1 MKKLLFILLFTI
13 TFSSCEKDDICS
25 DETTPRLV
33 IEFYQIGDLTVKQNV
48 SNLKVIAD
56 GETIP
61 VVLNEDASG
70 NSRFISNSSSIK
82 IPLNIEDTKTKYKF
96 ILNSTSTNPLLINE
110 DLLEFNYSHENVYVS
125 RACGYKT
132 IMELNAADGVLLS
145 DAPPTNDF
153 WIQAINIENNSITT
167 ENEIHIKIYL

>member
-25 DETTPRLV
+25 DETTTRLV
-33 IEFYQIGDLTVKQNV
+33 IELYQIGDLTVKQNV
-48 SNLKVIAD
+48 SNLKVI
-56 GETIP
+56 GYEP
-61 VVLNEDASG
+61 ASIDTLDFNG
-70 NSRFISNSSSIK
+70 VSKIA
-82 IPLNIEDTKTKYKF
+82 IPLNLEDTKTKYKF
-96 ILNSTSTNPLLINE
+96 IINSTSTNPLLINE

>member
-1 MKKLLFILLFTI
+1 MKKLLFIVVFAI

-48 SNLKVIAD
+48 SNLKVIGYEPASAD
-56 GETIP
+56 TLDFNGVSKIE
-61 VVLNEDASG
+61 
-70 NSRFISNSSSIK
+70 
-82 IPLNIEDTKTKYKF
+82 IPLNLEATKTKYKF

-110 DLLEFNYSHENVYVS
+110 DLLEFNYTLDKVYVS

-132 IMELNAADGVLLS
+132 IMELNTTDGVLHS

-153 WIQAINIENNSITT
+153 WIQEINIENNLITT